1 MRFFALLALAATA
14 AAAPRGFSSD
24 SSLVTRQTPNLP
36 SNLKWTSSD
45 ILVKPKN
52 DSRNIAGIKDPS
64 IVFYKNA
71 YHVFA
76 STAKGEGYNLLENQF
91 VDIT

>member
-24 SSLVTRQTPNLP
+24 SSLVTRP